1 MSLFHVYLPCSNE
14 ENSLVVGLLW
24 EFREVPLTALPD
36 IQHTTLCAGEGEV
49 ICQCWPKLQIARP
62 SIDKGYLIALLWYR
76 HQPDSSLESEW
87 TVFKRRDDTG
97 TLQHYSMEM
106 WDIIQTQGSH
116 YQHHCTV
123 LNEPDITQPLN
134 FYFCTTNSV
143 FSANNSVFI
152 FLSVIF
158 MSKSCLHEKSPVV
171 F

>member
-1 MSLFHVYLPCSNE
+1 MTRRGLEDE
-14 ENSLVVGLLW
+14 EEYLLW
-24 EFREVPLTALPD
+24 MYDTQV
-36 IQHTTLCAGEGEV
+36 
-49 ICQCWPKLQIARP
+49 
-62 SIDKGYLIALLWYR
+62 LLYC
-76 HQPDSSLESEW
+76 
-87 TVFKRRDDTG
+87 TV
-97 TLQHYSMEM
+97 LYSVL
-106 WDIIQTQGSH
+106 
-116 YQHHCTV
+116 YHCTV